1 MWFIV
6 TFRGSRRKLAIAI
19 PQCHHQYAVPQI
31 GATES
36 GDDGIIT
43 NDKFCCTRY
52 LHLRLRASHR
62 PQSACNNSLQAVRQA
77 DKGGNHETC
86 MDGAPP
92 PSATDRCAT
101 ALGSGVSTP
110 APVRRPVE

>member
-1 MWFIV
+1 M
-6 TFRGSRRKLAIAI
+6 
-19 PQCHHQYAVPQI
+19 QYNILCSTTLNRLYYEEIKSLYRTLWVH
-31 GATES
+31 
-36 GDDGIIT
+36 DGIIT